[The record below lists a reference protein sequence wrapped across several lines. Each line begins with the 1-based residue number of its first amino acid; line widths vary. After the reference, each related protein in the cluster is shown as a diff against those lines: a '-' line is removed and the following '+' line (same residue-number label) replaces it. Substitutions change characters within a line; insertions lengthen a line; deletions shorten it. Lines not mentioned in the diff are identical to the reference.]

1 MKDKYYMKRKTIL
14 FINSEGLPFGF
25 SASANKIRYI
35 GEIFAQSQIDV
46 YCLNKRKV
54 ESDRKTGCHKGIR
67 FAFFNKKM
75 KPENL
80 LQSLKHIFYA
90 YVKEFFFVK
99 RKSKS
104 FQNKYILI
112 QYDWFPIFLYYWLL
126 SKVFKL
132 KIIVNIMEWHMAVPS
147 RNVLVKVN
155 KYLFDTLSFKMA
167 SGAIPISKFIERKI
181 YAINKSLPSF
191 VLPAI
196 TDFNEIKTIDV
207 GACSTEKYLLYCGN
221 LGYIDVINFIFEA
234 FSKIENINIK
244 LLLVVNGKK
253 NQFEELDKLIEKW
266 KIESDVIIKTNLS
279 FQSLII
285 AYKNAIGLL
294 IPLRNTDQD
303 LARFPH
309 KISEYTATKRPIITM
324 SFGVINDYFDKTSA
338 YICSEYSTL
347 EYAKIIDS
355 LIDNPLDAIK
365 IGIKGH
371 EVGKKFLNTK
381 SYNKT
386 LAEFLLKI

>member
-1 MKDKYYMKRKTIL
+1 
-14 FINSEGLPFGF
+14 
-25 SASANKIRYI
+25 
-35 GEIFAQSQIDV
+35 
-46 YCLNKRKV
+46 
-54 ESDRKTGCHKGIR
+54 
-67 FAFFNKKM
+67 
-75 KPENL
+75 
-80 LQSLKHIFYA
+80 
-90 YVKEFFFVK
+90 
-99 RKSKS
+99 
-104 FQNKYILI
+104 
-112 QYDWFPIFLYYWLL
+112 
-126 SKVFKL
+126 
-132 KIIVNIMEWHMAVPS
+132 
-147 RNVLVKVN
+147 
-155 KYLFDTLSFKMA
+155 MA

-181 YAINKSLPSF
+181 YAINKNLPSF

-294 IPLRNTDQD
+294 IPLRNKDQD

-324 SFGVINDYFDKTSA
+324 GFGVINDYFDKTSA

>member
-67 FAFFNKKM
+67 FAFFNKTIKS
-75 KPENL
+75 KNIF
-80 LQSLKHIFYA
+80 QSLKNIFYA
-90 YVKEFFFVK
+90 HVREFIFVK

-104 FQNKYILI
+104 YQKKYILI
-112 QYDWFPIFLYYWLL
+112 QYDWFPIFFYYWIF
-126 SKVFKL
+126 SKVFNL

-147 RNVLVKVN
+147 NNLFEKIN

-167 SGAIPISKFIERKI
+167 SGAIPISKFIQKKI
-181 YAINKSLPSF
+181 YSTNKYLPSF

-253 NQFEELDKLIEKW
+253 NQFEQLDKLIEKW

-324 SFGVINDYFDKTSA
+324 GFGVINDYFDKTSA
-338 YICSEYSTL
+338 YICSEYSTF